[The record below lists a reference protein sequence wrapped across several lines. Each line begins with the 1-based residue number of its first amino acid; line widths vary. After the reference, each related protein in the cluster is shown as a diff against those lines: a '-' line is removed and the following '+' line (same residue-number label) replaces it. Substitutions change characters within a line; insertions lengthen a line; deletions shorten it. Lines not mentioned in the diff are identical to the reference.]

1 MTTMRFATASL
12 LALFIFAVGS
22 FAPPADAARP
32 HSGNNNPGQ
41 DSNVGPDNNP
51 GRDNSPG
58 FNNKSSNEDEGL
70 GSAQGEIEQ
79 IITPEYRRRGMRVER
94 LNDGSLKLLL
104 PSEVLFAYDSADISP
119 AFAPTLR
126 QVARI
131 MSNRPRLQAR
141 ILGHTDSN
149 GSDSYNLDLSLRRA
163 ESVTVALSSQ
173 GVERFRLH
181 AEGRGEQEPI
191 ASNATAEGQQLNRRV
206 EIILYRKRGDRPRR
220 NQP

>member
-1 MTTMRFATASL
+1 MTTMRITTAGL
-12 LALFIFAVGS
+12 LALVIFAAGS
-22 FAPPADAARP
+22 FAPAVDAARR
-32 HSGNNNPGQ
+32 HADNNNPGY
-41 DSNVGPDNNP
+41 DNNP
-51 GRDNSPG
+51 GYNSNPG
-58 FNNKSSNEDEGL
+58 GDSTSGYNNKSSNEDEGL
-70 GSAQGEIEQ
+70 GSAQGEIER
-79 IITPEYRRRGMRVER
+79 IITPDYRRRGMRVER

-126 QVARI
+126 EVARI
-131 MSNRPRLQAR
+131 MSRRPRIQAR

-163 ESVTVALSSQ
+163 ESVTAALSSQ
-173 GVERFRLH
+173 GVEGFRLH

-191 ASNATAEGQQLNRRV
+191 ASNATLEGQQLNRRV
-206 EIILYRKRGDRPRR
+206 EIVLYRKRR